1 MPKIG
6 LGAPKTTWFVA
17 CSYMRAPA
25 ERMTFEKAIQRYIVE
40 VTPTKRPE
48 TQTRESKRAQPL
60 TSFFGRYS
68 LAGITPDLV
77 AQYRDMRLAGEDR
90 KNEDGKAIPRAAN
103 TVRLELALLG
113 HLFTVA
119 VKEWGLGLIYRRTK
133 NPVRRCNF
141 CSATRN
147 SSRPFAISAS
157 CAKGSAK
164 EMPLW
169 SMRIGSGVR

>member
-1 MPKIG
+1 
-6 LGAPKTTWFVA
+6 
-17 CSYMRAPA
+17 MRAPA

-133 NPVRRCNF
+133 NPVRRAT
-141 CSATRN
+141 SARPRETRVDR
-147 SSRPFAISAS
+147 SLSRHRAPKAVRRKCLSGACASAPVFVEFFR
-157 CAKGSAK
+157 ATGGR
-164 EMPLW
+164 L
-169 SMRIGSGVR
+169 